1 MKRVRVAAPAE
12 RDLDEIWYRIATDSG
27 SIDTADNVV
36 DSITRVFPLFAHTPE
51 AGTKREEIDP
61 GLRGFPVGN
70 YIIYYRESGPYVI
83 VSRVIHGMRDQ
94 KTAFRDQ

>member
-51 AGTKREEIDP
+51 AGTKREEIDL